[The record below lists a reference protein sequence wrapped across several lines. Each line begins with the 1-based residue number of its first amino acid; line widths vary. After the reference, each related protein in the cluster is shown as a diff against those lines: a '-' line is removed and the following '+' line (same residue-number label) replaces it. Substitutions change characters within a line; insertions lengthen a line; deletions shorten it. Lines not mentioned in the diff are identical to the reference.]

1 MLNDD
6 VENSENSDSATKL
19 VIDSCV
25 ENGNKNRTELW
36 KNNGYFASQGCEFFL
51 EKRKNLPTNT
61 IFLCKSFL
69 FWFKKENKKTYLN
82 DLFIVQ
88 QIR

>member
-6 VENSENSDSATKL
+6 VENSDSATEL

-25 ENGNKNRTELW
+25 ENENKNRTELW
-36 KNNGYFASQGCEFFL
+36 KNNGRFGFQACEFFL
-51 EKRKNLPTNT
+51 EKRKKLPKNN
-61 IFLCKSFL
+61 IFLCKSVL